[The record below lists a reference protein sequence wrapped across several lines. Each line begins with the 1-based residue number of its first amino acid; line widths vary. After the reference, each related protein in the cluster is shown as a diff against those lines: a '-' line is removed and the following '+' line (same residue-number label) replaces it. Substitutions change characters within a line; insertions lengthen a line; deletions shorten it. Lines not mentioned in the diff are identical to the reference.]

1 MIDSLLKKINDQNRN
16 PIHESFPSFM
26 QEIQNSYLEIKKDW
40 RVFKKSSAALLPID
54 EISADQAELNK
65 LKKWNALVLYA
76 YGHRNEVV
84 LESFRSIASILAR
97 EEEKIKMMMFSVLQP
112 GMKIPPHTGNNY
124 HVLRGQLCI
133 ENEEPEKTNLKV
145 MNTNVKLNEGD
156 VVVFD
161 DTFLHEAWNNSA
173 KDRVVLIIDFVKP
186 FPFGVNWL
194 NKIMLNRFS
203 QSNYVKRAV
212 ANW

>member
-1 MIDSLLKKINDQNRN
+1 MIDSLLKKINNQNRM
-16 PIHESFPSFM
+16 PIHESLPSFM
-26 QEIQNSYLEIKKDW
+26 EDIQNSYLEIKNDW
-40 RVFKKSSAALLPID
+40 QIFKESTAVLLPID

-76 YGHRNEVV
+76 YGHKNKVA
-84 LESFRSIASILAR
+84 LESFSSIASILER

-112 GMKIPPHTGNNY
+112 GMKIPSHMGNNY